1 MTKINHRYL
10 FLVSLIFGLTI
21 SCKTN
26 AQRQDYYDK
35 ERKIEFPD
43 IPGYR
48 TLKCDFHQHT
58 VFSDG
63 HVWPAIRVEDALQDG
78 LDAIAITDHLE
89 YQPLEEDIPNPDR
102 NRSYMIALEA
112 AEDTDI
118 IVINGAEITRGM
130 PPGHFSAI
138 FLEDANKL
146 LLDDVTEVLREA
158 KSQGAFI
165 PWNHPNWIAHKKDG
179 IAELTDMH
187 RGLIKEGLI
196 QGIEVVNWRIYSDEA
211 LQIAQDNNLTI
222 IGASDI
228 HGLIYMEYNILDGE
242 HRPVTLVFA
251 REKTEESIREGLQ
264 SHRTAV
270 WFNNTLIGRPEYLIP
285 LIRESLVV
293 KRTKVRESYTGKSFV
308 VSVYIQNLS
317 DADYIFENQ
326 RDFGLHSHAD
336 IFTAKAHSTT
346 IIQVKTLK
354 ELPEFDLRFKV
365 LNAVTA
371 PYTHPE
377 ITIKINVD
385 WDE

>member
-1 MTKINHRYL
+1 MIKINHRYI
-10 FLVSLIFGLTI
+10 FLISLIFGLTI
-21 SCKTN
+21 SGKTS
-26 AQRQDYYDK
+26 AQRQDYYDQ
-35 ERKIEFPD
+35 ERKVEFPD
-43 IPGYR
+43 IPGYK
-48 TLKCDFHQHT
+48 TIKCDLHQHT

-63 HVWPAIRVEDALQDG
+63 HVWPGIRVEEALKDG

-89 YQPLEEDIPNPDR
+89 YLPHKGDIPDPDR
-102 NRSYMIALEA
+102 NRSFLIALKA
-112 AEDTDI
+112 AEDTGI
-118 IVINGAEITRGM
+118 VVINGAEISRDM
-130 PPGHFSAI
+130 PPGHFNAI
-138 FLEDANKL
+138 FLEDANRL

-158 KSQGAFI
+158 KRQGAFI
-165 PWNHPNWIAHKKDG
+165 TWNHPHWIAHKKDG
-179 IAELTDMH
+179 MAELTDMH
-187 RGLIKEGLI
+187 RRLIKEGLI

-211 LQIAQDNNLTI
+211 LQIAIDNNLTI

-228 HGLIYMEYNILDGE
+228 HGLIDMDFNMEDGE

-251 REKTEESIREGLQ
+251 TEKTEKSIKEGLE
-264 SHRTAV
+264 SHRTAI